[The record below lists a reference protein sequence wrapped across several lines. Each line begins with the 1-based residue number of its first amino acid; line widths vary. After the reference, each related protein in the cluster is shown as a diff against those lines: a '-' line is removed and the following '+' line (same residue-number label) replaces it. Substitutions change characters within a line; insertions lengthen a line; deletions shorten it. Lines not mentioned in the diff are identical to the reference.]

1 MQENLLRLCYDGD
14 PACRVHHTVG
24 RAEDYA
30 LMSQLHYDTTLNLLL
45 FLRGHGEIRI
55 EGRLYS
61 FGEGDMII
69 LNPSELHRTT
79 IADDTVFER
88 ISLHIGENLFKSFG
102 VDGPS
107 VFRAFYER
115 PRGIGNIIRADRL
128 REIGCDKLMREILLR
143 ASGSGSADPI
153 LLRCKTIELL
163 SALNEAL
170 DLREETDETIGIEN
184 ELVLEI
190 LQYLNTHYCEDI
202 SLSEIANK
210 FYHSKYHVC
219 HLFREQV
226 GVTVHDY
233 IVLRRIRLVNDLICG
248 GVPAADACYRAGFG
262 NYSNFFR
269 LYKKHTGMTPAQF
282 KNTLGK

>member
-1 MQENLLRLCYDGD
+1 MQENFLRLCYDGD
-14 PACRVHHTVG
+14 PACRVHHTIG

-30 LMSQLHYDTTLNLLL
+30 LMSQFHYDTTLNLLL

-55 EGRLYS
+55 EGRLYT

-69 LNPSELHRTT
+69 LSPSELHRST

-88 ISLHIGENLFKSFG
+88 ISLHVSENILNGFG
-102 VDGPS
+102 SDGLEI
-107 VFRAFYER
+107 FTAFNER

-128 REIGCDKLMREILLR
+128 REIGGDRLMKDILAH
-143 ASGSGSADPI
+143 ASGSGRTDPI

-163 SALNEAL
+163 SVINEAL
-170 DLREETDETIGIEN
+170 DLREETDEAPSIEN

-190 LQYLNTHYCEDI
+190 LQFLNTHYCEDI
-202 SLSEIANK
+202 SLSDVANK

-233 IVLRRIRLVNDLICG
+233 LVLRRIRLVNDLICRG
-248 GVPAADACYRAGFG
+248 IPAAEACYTAGFG

-269 LYKKHTGMTPAQF
+269 LYKKYTGMTPAQF

>member
-128 REIGCDKLMREILLR
+128 RELPYFSSRFWR
-143 ASGSGSADPI
+143 S
-153 LLRCKTIELL
+153 ELL
-163 SALNEAL
+163 LPFCPATSTMTVKQTSATRQQYCNILKARRLNAS
-170 DLREETDETIGIEN
+170 RTRSTSTATARSTPRTPST
-184 ELVLEI
+184 
-190 LQYLNTHYCEDI
+190 Y
-202 SLSEIANK
+202 
-210 FYHSKYHVC
+210 SK
-219 HLFREQV
+219 
-226 GVTVHDY
+226 
-233 IVLRRIRLVNDLICG
+233 I
-248 GVPAADACYRAGFG
+248 
-262 NYSNFFR
+262 
-269 LYKKHTGMTPAQF
+269 
-282 KNTLGK
+282 